1 MLKKTLELLSRMFE
15 ISRNRS
21 FFLLYCYTKAVNIGL
36 CGSHRTGK
44 TTLGDAIS
52 QRAGMPFVKTSTSEI
67 FKEYGL
73 DPSKPLEFAKRLWIQ
88 HKILDAAEK
97 VWNAE
102 QRQFITDR
110 TPLDMAAYT
119 LADVQ
124 GSTDVNRTQLEGYL
138 GRCFEVTNQFFK
150 LLVLIQPGIP
160 LVHEEGKAALNEGY
174 LEHLNYLILGL
185 CNDQRIKGSFLCLP
199 RDVKSIEDRVDAIL
213 DVLDKREVQ

>member
-1 MLKKTLELLSRMFE
+1 M
-15 ISRNRS
+15 
-21 FFLLYCYTKAVNIGL
+21 NIGL

-52 QRAGMPFVKTSTSEI
+52 QRTGIPFVKTGTSEI
-67 FKEYGL
+67 FKECGL
-73 DPSKPLEFAKRLWIQ
+73 DPSKAIDFAKRLWIQ
-88 HKILDAAEK
+88 QKILDAAEK
-97 VWNAE
+97 VWYAE

-119 LADVQ
+119 LADIQ
-124 GSTDVNRTQLEGYL
+124 GSTGVDFAELEGYL

-185 CNDQRIKGSFLCLP
+185 CNDHRIRTAFLCLP
-199 RDVKSIEDRVDAIL
+199 RDVKGVEDRVDAIL
-213 DVLDKREVQ
+213 NALDKQGVH